1 MNKQMKQHLE
11 TVVNSIVNEDTDAAT
26 SAFHEYLRMKTQSIL
41 LGENDEE
48 ECDED
53 EDKEGK
59 DKKDDDKEDKDGKK
73 DDDKE
78 DKKSKK
84 ANPFAKKDDKDE
96 EKDEEDEK

>member
-41 LGENDEE
+41 LGEGDEE

-59 DKKDDDKEDKDGKK
+59 DKKDDDKEDKK
-73 DDDKE
+73 DEDKE